1 MASNVT
7 VLYKQAA
14 EGEYFD
20 MEYYVNSHMPLVDKL
35 WAPFGL
41 KSWEVIKFGP
51 EAPFYGGALMTWEKA
66 GDAAKMAVAPES
78 QPLYD
83 DVPNFT
89 NLKPIVMTAS
99 IESRWDM
106 K

>member
-7 VLYKQAA
+7 VLYNQPA

-20 MEYYVNSHMPLVDKL
+20 MEYYINTHMPIVNKHWTPL
-35 WAPFGL
+35 GL
-41 KSWEVIKFGP
+41 KGWQVIKFSP
-51 EAPFYGGALMTWEKA
+51 EAPFYGGVLLTWGKA
-66 GDAAKMAVAPES
+66 DDSAKVLVAAES
-78 QPLYD
+78 KPVFD

-89 NLKPIVMTAS
+89 NMKPILMSSS
-99 IESRWDM
+99 IESSWEL